1 MSTVYIL
8 GAGASAGFEG
18 SYSGIRCPS
27 AKNFFTVADSIL
39 QSGHGQKYH
48 EYGSLIWFLEKYY
61 HLSLSG
67 VEDAGLDMQDVL
79 TFLDLEIEY
88 SNCREEIEV
97 LRRARHQFMDLLS
110 ATFSQILDG
119 PPCLYHG
126 TLAASLAQGDTVISF
141 NYDLLMDTAMEL
153 KSPYWEPSSGYGL
166 PASAGAA
173 GGTGATCPGSKVFL
187 LKPHGSFNWAIC
199 KTCGN
204 TYFLPFSQA
213 GAPLKW
219 SSLGNPA
226 PEAEDH
232 HLERLLIPP
241 SLKKNVHGRA
251 MRQIWLKALEALKNA
266 ERVVVIGYSLPAAD
280 FMVKRLF
287 YQSLPFNRTL
297 REFELVDRNT
307 SSGSNPL
314 MSRYTAALPGKG
326 RQATLVCDKKNIREY
341 SLFLLNTKKQ

>member
-8 GAGASAGFEG
+8 GAGASAGFDV
-18 SYSGIRCPS
+18 SYSGMRCPS
-27 AKNFFTVADSIL
+27 AKNFFTVADGIL
-39 QSGHGQKYH
+39 NSGHGEKYH
-48 EYGSLIWFLEKYY
+48 DYDGLIWFLDKYY
-61 HLSLSG
+61 HLSPSG
-67 VEDAGLDMQDVL
+67 VEGAGLDMQDVL

-88 SNCREEIEV
+88 GNCREEIEV

-110 ATFSQILDG
+110 ATFSQVLDG
-119 PPCLYHG
+119 PPCPYHG
-126 TLAASLAQGDTVISF
+126 TLASSLAQGDTVISF

-166 PASAGAA
+166 PASAGA
-173 GGTGATCPGSKVFL
+173 TGPGSKVFL

-204 TYFLPFSQA
+204 TYVLPFSQA

-280 FMVKRLF
+280 FMVKRLL
-287 YQSLPFNRTL
+287 YQSLPFNRSL
-297 REFELVDRNT
+297 REFELVDRNN

-326 RQATLVCDKKNIREY
+326 RTVKLVCDKKNIREY